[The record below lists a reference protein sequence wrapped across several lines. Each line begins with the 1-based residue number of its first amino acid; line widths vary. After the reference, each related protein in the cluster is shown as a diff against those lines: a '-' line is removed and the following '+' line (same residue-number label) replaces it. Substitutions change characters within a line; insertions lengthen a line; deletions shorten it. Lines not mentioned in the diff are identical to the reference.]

1 MHSESA
7 SAGSMST
14 GICGKNAASVRAS
27 KTPHYRTYLQLCARS
42 RPFACILSQANGNE
56 QFCCFL
62 QLLFESGGE
71 KSQLLFSIV
80 EVTHFPMSA
89 NMSLSTVVVAIL
101 VFLTIH
107 EDIDLLTLTSK
118 TSGCAVGDQ
127 VMNLR
132 CRCITKERKPI
143 GRRIVALEVHPVRS
157 HCAETE
163 IIATLK
169 NEKRKVC
176 LDPNAPWV
184 QKVLAIRRARNMGF
198 NRN

>member
-1 MHSESA
+1 
-7 SAGSMST
+7 
-14 GICGKNAASVRAS
+14 
-27 KTPHYRTYLQLCARS
+27 
-42 RPFACILSQANGNE
+42 
-56 QFCCFL
+56 
-62 QLLFESGGE
+62 
-71 KSQLLFSIV
+71 
-80 EVTHFPMSA
+80 
-89 NMSLSTVVVAIL
+89 MSLSTVVVAIL

-107 EDIDLLTLTSK
+107 E
-118 TSGCAVGDQ
+118 GCAVGDQ

-184 QKVLAIRRARNMGF
+184 QKVLAIRRARQ
-198 NRN
+198 RVQEQASKA